1 MQYVFISFNLENIL
15 MILRFKQKNK
25 FINFLNLAI
34 NGAKSLLTKIM
45 TTIFLFLTFLKF
57 NKSKYCLDL
66 KIINQSKSNQI
77 TDFKVW

>member
-45 TTIFLFLTFLKF
+45 TKIFLFLTFLKF

-66 KIINQSKSNQI
+66 KIINQSKSN
-77 TDFKVW
+77 